1 MSRNTDARIFMSLF
15 ADVYQHFYRRVE
27 ASDYRIRPESLA
39 VLQHLHQSGPL
50 TVTEAAAHFARSQ
63 SAMSEIVERL
73 EKRGLVTRIADERD
87 RRRHLLWLS
96 PTGREMVFT
105 AGEVLSVPL
114 LARAMNQMSDKN
126 LADLLN
132 GMRALIDAAG
142 TLKPIPSNVPEGDEK
157 EDLP

>member
-1 MSRNTDARIFMSLF
+1 MSCNTDARNFISLF
-15 ADVYQHFYRRVE
+15 ADVYRHFYRRMDT
-27 ASDYRIRPESLA
+27 SDYRIRPESLA

-87 RRRHLLWLS
+87 RRRHLVWLS
-96 PTGREMVFT
+96 PTGRETVST
-105 AGEVLSVPL
+105 AGEVLSVSL
-114 LARAMNQMSDKN
+114 LARAMNQMTAADRT
-126 LADLLN
+126 DLLN
-132 GMRALIDAAG
+132 GMRALLDAAG
-142 TLKPIPSNVPEGDEK
+142 PLKPIPCNVPDGGEK